1 MADFDFKAFTDKA
14 ANATATAAG
23 KVKGFTLLAADR
35 AKKAGRAAKLNMEI
49 RSQKDI
55 IKKNYYEIG
64 KLYYETRKNAP
75 EGFFVQLCQEVSAAE
90 AAIAE
95 AEAEIAAMKAEES
108 APAEDAEFEVVAEE
122 SAAPEAEE
130 PAEEAP
136 AEEAS
141 AEAPEAPAEEAPVE
155 AAPEAAPE
163 APVEE
168 APVEE

>member
-23 KVKGFTLLAADR
+23 KVKDFTLLAADR

-49 RSQKDI
+49 HNQKDI
-55 IKKNYYEIG
+55 IKKNYLEIG
-64 KLYYETRKNAP
+64 KLYYETRKDNP

-95 AEAEIAAMKAEES
+95 AEAEIAAMKTEES
-108 APAEDAEFEVVAEE
+108 APAEDADFEVVAEE
-122 SAAPEAEE
+122 APAPE
-130 PAEEAP
+130 AEEAP
-136 AEEAS
+136 AEEAP
-141 AEAPEAPAEEAPVE
+141 AEAPVAPAEEAP
-155 AAPEAAPE
+155 AE

-168 APVEE
+168 

>member
-14 ANATATAAG
+14 ANATAAAAG
-23 KVKGFTLLAADR
+23 KVKDFTLLAADH
-35 AKKAGRAAKLNMEI
+35 AKKAGRAAKLNLDI
-49 RSQKDI
+49 RAQKDI

-108 APAEDAEFEVVAEE
+108 VPAEDADFEVV
-122 SAAPEAEE
+122 
-130 PAEEAP
+130 AEEAP
-136 AEEAS
+136 AEET
-141 AEAPEAPAEEAPVE
+141 PVEAPVE
-155 AAPEAAPE
+155 EAPE

-168 APVEE
+168 APAEAAPEAPAEE

>member
-14 ANATATAAG
+14 ANATVSAAG
-23 KVKGFTLLAADR
+23 KVKDFTLLAADR
-35 AKKAGRAAKLNMEI
+35 AKKAGRAAKLNVEI
-49 RSQKDI
+49 HNQKDI
-55 IKKNYYEIG
+55 IKKNYLEIG
-64 KLYYETRKNAP
+64 KLYYETRKNNP

-95 AEAEIAAMKAEES
+95 AEAEIAAMKIEEN
-108 APAEDAEFEVVAEE
+108 APAEDADFEVVAEE
-122 SAAPEAEE
+122 SAAPA
-130 PAEEAP
+130 AAEAP

-141 AEAPEAPAEEAPVE
+141 EAPAEE

-168 APVEE
+168 APAEE